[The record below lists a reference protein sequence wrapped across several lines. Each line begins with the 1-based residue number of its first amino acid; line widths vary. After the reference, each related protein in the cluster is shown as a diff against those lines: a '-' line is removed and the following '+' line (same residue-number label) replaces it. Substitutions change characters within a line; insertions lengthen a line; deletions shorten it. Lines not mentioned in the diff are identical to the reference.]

1 MSETIQLV
9 LILCA
14 TYVLTTLINKVKIGH
29 DKTGKYQKPTDEPQR
44 KEGAKR

>member
-14 TYVLTTLINKVKIGH
+14 TYVLTTLINRI
-29 DKTGKYQKPTDEPQR
+29 KTNRGGGKYQATDEPKQ
-44 KEGAKR
+44 KDGGKR

>member
-1 MSETIQLV
+1 MSDTIQLV

-14 TYVLTTLINKVKIGH
+14 TYVLTTLINKIKFGH
-29 DKTGKYQKPTDEPQR
+29 DKAGKYQKTTDEPQR